1 MKSYTSFYK
10 PLVLLGMPIVIGQ
23 FGSIVLA
30 FADTLMIGHHS
41 TVELA
46 AAAFVNNMFKKH
58 FSHKKVLYF
67 LYFLYVCNSS
77 SIRRYTTTQILRDI
91 LHGTHRRISV
101 EPVSNTKCLSS

>member
-23 FGSIVLA
+23 LGSIVLA

-46 AAAFVNNMFKKH
+46 AALSYLFGIVMGFGLVGVWASFPFGLTTAGLLYLIAFRKRLN
-58 FSHKKVLYF
+58 Y
-67 LYFLYVCNSS
+67 
-77 SIRRYTTTQILRDI
+77 IER
-91 LHGTHRRISV
+91 
-101 EPVSNTKCLSS
+101 EP

>member
-1 MKSYTSFYK
+1 
-10 PLVLLGMPIVIGQ
+10 MPIVIGQ
-23 FGSIVLA
+23 LGSIVLA

-67 LYFLYVCNSS
+67 LYFLYVCNRLLNSS
-77 SIRRYTTTQILRDI
+77 SINLTENANLNETNNIHIRNST
-91 LHGTHRRISV
+91 
-101 EPVSNTKCLSS
+101 